1 MNDLLPAALA
11 IAASPFPLIPAI
23 LLLFSPR
30 ARVTSTSFLLG
41 WFVGVALPTVVFVL
55 ASDLVEGSDYTPRWV
70 SWTRLVLGAA
80 LVAFGVRQWLTRKAQ
95 TDEPAWMRGLA
106 DATPGSALRLGLIL
120 SAANPKILLLAAAGA
135 VSIATDHRGFAIE
148 AALILGFSLV
158 ASISVAVPVCAY
170 LVLGER
176 ALAPLGKVRDWL
188 QVNNAALMAVVMV
201 VIGCVVG
208 VKGLT
213 GL

>member
-30 ARVTSTSFLLG
+30 ARTTSTSFLLG
-41 WFVGVALPTVVFVL
+41 WFAGVGLPTVVFVL
-55 ASDLVEGSDYTPRWV
+55 ASDLVEGSGYTPRWV
-70 SWTRLVLGAA
+70 SWARLVLGAA

-95 TDEPAWMRGLA
+95 TDEPAWMRGRA
-106 DATPGSALRLGLIL
+106 DATPGSALRLGLLL

-135 VSIATDHRGFAIE
+135 VSIATDYRGFAIE
-148 AALILGFSLV
+148 AALIIGFSAV
-158 ASISVAVPVCAY
+158 ASISVAVPVCSY

-176 ALAPLGKVRDWL
+176 ALGPLGRVRDWL

-201 VIGCVVG
+201 VIGCVLA